1 MPACC
6 KVYWVY
12 DSSLLYIFSSLES
25 HAMKEKGMLY
35 YPLIKSLHDAF
46 YKEVILP
53 FESFVMKSTD
63 ADFRYLRRVCEQVI
77 RREEHPIACKV
88 HLPTQ
93 RGQFLE
99 DLEWKHGLWKDALEY
114 QLLREVIMVFHDE
127 GLTLRLKRYEALLHK
142 EGNTILMQC
151 QREFRGCPD
160 LCLVLKA
167 DHNTALATLRRLK
180 SFLVNDV
187 GLADASFAG
196 FKEGCIELFFRISS
210 ESASTALDPL
220 CSHAFRAK
228 LLSMGVRRVTLRH
241 HWVIDTDTGHVV
253 FLQVCN
259 LHTQNIG
266 IAISHV
272 IKWYNIVSI

>member
-6 KVYWVY
+6 KVYCVY

-25 HAMKEKGMLY
+25 QKHAMKEKGMLY
-35 YPLIKSLHDAF
+35 YPLIESLHDAF
-46 YKEVILP
+46 YKEVIIP
-53 FESFVMKSTD
+53 FDAFVMKSTD
-63 ADFRYLRRVCEQVI
+63 ADFRHLRRVCEQVI

-93 RGQFLE
+93 REQFLD
-99 DLEWKHGLWKDALEY
+99 DLECKHGLWKDALEY
-114 QLLREVIMVFHDE
+114 RLLREVIMAFHDK
-127 GLTLRLKRYEALLHK
+127 GLTLRLKRYEDLLHK

-151 QREFRGCPD
+151 QCEFRRCPD

-167 DHNTALATLRRLK
+167 DHNTALATLCRLK

-187 GLADASFAG
+187 GLADASFTG
-196 FKEGCIELFFRISS
+196 FREGCIELFFRISS

-241 HWVIDTDTGHVV
+241 HWVINTGTGHVF
-253 FLQVCN
+253 FLQVCY

-266 IAISHV
+266 VAIMLLNV
-272 IKWYNIVSI
+272 TV